1 MKTQMNFTF
10 KSGDAIKFSF
20 ELTELNI
27 TEISTSMIKNFEKKL
42 TLLESKAS
50 KYFKR
55 GNVLSHRKF
64 SMDIFIEDKF
74 VKTVFSGIETSN
86 GLLKD
91 SSALYEL
98 LQIMLFDALENKA
111 NSETTVNLV

>member
-1 MKTQMNFTF
+1 
-10 KSGDAIKFSF
+10 
-20 ELTELNI
+20 
-27 TEISTSMIKNFEKKL
+27 MIKNFEKKL